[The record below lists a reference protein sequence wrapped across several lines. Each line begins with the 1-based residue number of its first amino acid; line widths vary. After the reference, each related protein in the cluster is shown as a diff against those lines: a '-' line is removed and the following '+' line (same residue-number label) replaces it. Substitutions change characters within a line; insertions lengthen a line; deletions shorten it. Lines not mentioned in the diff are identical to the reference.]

1 MKKIL
6 ILLLMLFTFL
16 ITGCSQEQEKIL
28 VPKLLKTI
36 TIENIQIKAY
46 PTKYQENI
54 LKMELSFTTHAG
66 DLTTNNWKEIL
77 SIDIDGEEFELVE
90 YNYLRKSEH
99 HPILEIVLS
108 LDRET
113 LQKGKQLSLHI
124 KGLADSKNEKIWW
137 SLEKLNEFL
146 FPSQFGIIA
155 KDIKG
160 ALWLLT
166 TKGEKNLEHS
176 ASISDIVKINNNN
189 WLTYDRENGVIDNI
203 TLSED
208 FNINSK
214 SNITLPFLKDIAYFE
229 LEKLLFA
236 INEKGDNI
244 LVINLENGET
254 ILSYKD
260 LIQSANNLEVIGNQL
275 FVSEDNNIKIINF
288 QSFMLD
294 KSISLGNK
302 QIRDI
307 EKSADE
313 KYIFIIEEDNTLKIL
328 NVKKLQVIKEIY
340 LSKDYSYDPVLES
353 ISVLNL
359 EGNRISVNNL
369 KNNHKREIQLEY
381 SLKDIVVVPNRKFI
395 YGSLA
400 DKNNLILISN
410 ESGEIIKGIPDMAV
424 ENLGDNYVIL
434 NNN

>member
-1 MKKIL
+1 LKKVL
-6 ILLLMLFTFL
+6 ILLLFALL
-16 ITGCSQEQEKIL
+16 ITGCSQEREKIL
-28 VPKLLKTI
+28 VPKLLKTL
-36 TIENIQIKAY
+36 TTGNIQIKAS
-46 PTKYQENI
+46 PTKYQDNN

-77 SIDIDGEEFELVE
+77 NIDIDGEEFEIVE

-99 HPILEIVLS
+99 HPILEIVWQ

-113 LQKGKQLSLHI
+113 LQKGKQLALHI
-124 KGLADSKNEKIWW
+124 KGLDDNKNEKIWW
-137 SLEKLNEFL
+137 SLEKLNELL

-160 ALWLLT
+160 ALWMLT
-166 TKGEKNLEHS
+166 TKGEKKLEYS

-203 TLSED
+203 TLSEG
-208 FNINSK
+208 FNINLK
-214 SNITLPFLKDIAYFE
+214 SNKTLPSFKDIAYFE

-288 QSFMLD
+288 QNFMLD

-302 QIRDI
+302 RITDI

-313 KYIFIIEEDNTLKIL
+313 KYIFIIDMDNTLKIL
-328 NVKKLQVIKEIY
+328 NVKDLKVIKEIY

-359 EGNRISVNNL
+359 EGNRISINNL
-369 KNNHKREIQLEY
+369 KNSHKREVKLEY
-381 SLKDIVVVPNRKFI
+381 SLKKIVVVPNSKFQ
-395 YGSLA
+395 
-400 DKNNLILISN
+400 
-410 ESGEIIKGIPDMAV
+410 
-424 ENLGDNYVIL
+424 
-434 NNN
+434 

>member
-1 MKKIL
+1 MKKVL
-6 ILLLMLFTFL
+6 ILLLFALL
-16 ITGCSQEQEKIL
+16 ITGCSQEREKIL
-28 VPKLLKTI
+28 VPKLLKTL
-36 TIENIQIKAY
+36 TTGNIQIKAS
-46 PTKYQENI
+46 PTKYQDNN

-77 SIDIDGEEFELVE
+77 NIDIDGEEFEIVE

-99 HPILEIVLS
+99 HPILEIVWQ

-113 LQKGKQLSLHI
+113 LQKGKQLALHI
-124 KGLADSKNEKIWW
+124 KGLDDNKNEKIWW
-137 SLEKLNEFL
+137 SLEKLNELL

-160 ALWLLT
+160 ALWMLT
-166 TKGEKNLEHS
+166 TKGEKKLEYS

-203 TLSED
+203 TLSEG
-208 FNINSK
+208 FNINLK
-214 SNITLPFLKDIAYFE
+214 SNKTLPSFKDIAYFE

-288 QSFMLD
+288 QNFMLD

-302 QIRDI
+302 RITDI

-313 KYIFIIEEDNTLKIL
+313 KYIFIIDMDNTLKIL
-328 NVKKLQVIKEIY
+328 NVKDLKVIKEIY

-359 EGNRISVNNL
+359 EGNRISINNL
-369 KNNHKREIQLEY
+369 KNSHKREVKLEY
-381 SLKDIVVVPNRKFI
+381 SLKKIVVVPNSKFQ
-395 YGSLA
+395 
-400 DKNNLILISN
+400 
-410 ESGEIIKGIPDMAV
+410 
-424 ENLGDNYVIL
+424 
-434 NNN
+434 

>member
-1 MKKIL
+1 MKKVL
-6 ILLLMLFTFL
+6 ILLLFALL
-16 ITGCSQEQEKIL
+16 ITGCSQEREKIL
-28 VPKLLKTI
+28 VPKLLKTL
-36 TIENIQIKAY
+36 TTGNIQIKAS
-46 PTKYQENI
+46 PTKYQDNN

-77 SIDIDGEEFELVE
+77 NIDIDGEEFEIVE

-99 HPILEIVLS
+99 HPILEIVWQ

-113 LQKGKQLSLHI
+113 LQKGKQLALHI
-124 KGLADSKNEKIWW
+124 KGLDDNKNEKIWW
-137 SLEKLNEFL
+137 SLEKLNELL

-160 ALWLLT
+160 ALWMLT
-166 TKGEKNLEHS
+166 TKGEKKLEYS

-203 TLSED
+203 TLSEG
-208 FNINSK
+208 FNINLK
-214 SNITLPFLKDIAYFE
+214 SNKTLPSFKDIAYFE

-302 QIRDI
+302 RITDI

-313 KYIFIIEEDNTLKIL
+313 KYIFIIDMDNTLKIL
-328 NVKKLQVIKEIY
+328 NVKDLKVIKEIY

-359 EGNRISVNNL
+359 EGNRISINNL
-369 KNNHKREIQLEY
+369 KNSHKREVKLEY
-381 SLKDIVVVPNRKFI
+381 SLKKIVVVPNSKFQ
-395 YGSLA
+395 
-400 DKNNLILISN
+400 
-410 ESGEIIKGIPDMAV
+410 
-424 ENLGDNYVIL
+424 
-434 NNN
+434 

>member
-1 MKKIL
+1 LKKIL

>member
-1 MKKIL
+1 
-6 ILLLMLFTFL
+6 MLFTFL